1 MKNAAGFL
9 FASIFFLYKNEF
21 CLANVELVPKDFVEV
36 IHEEQLKKDNL
47 IATLTFLQK
56 VYLLSFKIKPTL
68 YSPEYKSIIHLT
80 TGGDTGEFGF
90 RTPSVYFYNNGKLSV
105 WTTINGYN
113 NKEFVIPEAL
123 PLNKWSSIRISQ
135 VQINSKFFFRIYVD
149 GNLKIDIKNYYP
161 LSFKNVKVYCADPWY
176 EAQPASI
183 KDLKIFSGNVEQII
197 EDRETPLA
205 QNNLVAVV
213 PILDKTYKVYFD
225 VKPNSYS
232 EGWHN
237 VIRFN
242 INSDLNAYDDRVPGV
257 WFHNSGDGSLLI
269 TVLRKENLD
278 SSFKTA
284 PIPPNTWSHIEIS
297 QQLENITYVYTIKLN
312 EEIVFSLENIY
323 PESYENVH
331 VYASD
336 QSHQAQD
343 GFIKDFA
350 IINGKADNEVI
361 PNTLLLPKDSVTV
374 VNEVILK
381 TYNLI
386 ATLPFL
392 EKAYLVSFKIKPT
405 SYSLEYKNIIHLTTG
420 GDYEENGYRT
430 PSLYF
435 YNNGKLSVW
444 TTINGYIYKE
454 FIIPEALSLNE
465 WSSIR
470 VSQVRI
476 NSIYFFR
483 VYVDGKLKIDIK
495 NSYPYSFT
503 NVKVYC
509 ADPWYETQ
517 PGSIKDLRIFSG
529 NVEQLIEDRETRLV
543 QNKLVAVIPILDKT
557 YKIYFDVK
565 PNSYS
570 EGWHNV
576 ISFNISSDANAYD
589 DRVPGV
595 WFHNSGDGSLS
606 ITIPRNGNLNSSFK
620 TAPIPPNN
628 WSHIEISQQL
638 EYIAYVYTIKLNGE
652 KVFSVENIHPESYEN
667 VYVYASDQ
675 SHEAQDGFIKDF
687 AILNGKADD
696 EIMPNVLLLPKDY
709 VTVVNEEFLK
719 SDNLIATLPFLA
731 KAFLVSFKIKPTF
744 YSVEYKSII
753 HLTTG
758 GDYEEYGY
766 RIPSLYFYNNGKL
779 SVWTMI
785 NGYVKE
791 SIIPEALSLNEWS
804 SIRVSQVR
812 VNSIY
817 FLRVFIDGMLK
828 IDLKNSYP
836 YSFTNVKVYCA
847 DPWGETQPGSIKD
860 LRIFS
865 GNVEQLIEDRETRL
879 VQNKL
884 VAVVPIWDKTYK
896 IYFDVKPNSY
906 SEGWHNVISFN
917 ISSDAN
923 AYDDRVPG
931 VWFHNSGDGSL
942 SITIP
947 RNGNL
952 NSSFKTA
959 PIPPNNWSHIEISQQ
974 LDYIAY
980 VYTIKLNGEK
990 VFSVENIHPE
1000 SYENVYVYASDQSH
1014 EAQDGF
1020 IKDFAIL
1027 NGKADNEIM
1036 PNILLLPKDYV
1047 TVVNEELLKS
1057 DNLIATLPFLAKAFL
1072 VSFKIKPTFYSVEY
1086 KSIIHLTTGGD
1097 YEEYGYRIP
1106 SLYFYNNGKL
1116 SVWTMINGYVKESI
1130 IPEALPSNKWSSIRV
1145 SQVRVNSI
1153 YFLRVFIDGML
1164 KIDIKNSY
1172 PYSFTNVKVY
1182 CADPWSKTQPGS
1194 IKDLRI
1200 FSGNVEQLI
1209 EDRETRLV
1217 QNKLVAVVPIWDK
1230 TYKIYFDVKPNSY
1243 SEGWHNVIRF
1253 NIGSDANA
1261 YDDRVPGVWFH
1272 NSGDGSLSITVPQ
1285 NGNLNS
1291 SFKTAPIPPNN
1302 WSHIEISQQL
1312 DYIAYVYT
1320 IKLNGEKVFSVENI
1334 HPESYENVYVY
1345 ASDQSH
1351 EAQDGFIKDFAI
1363 LNGKADNEIMP
1374 NTLLFPKDYVTLVN
1388 EESLKNDNLIATLPF
1403 LAKSYLVSFKIKP
1416 TFYSL
1421 EYKSIIHLTTG
1432 GDYDGYGYRIP
1443 SLYFYN
1449 NGQLS
1454 VWTTINGYI
1463 NKEFV
1468 IPEALSLNKWSSIRV
1483 SQVQINS
1490 IYFLR
1495 VFVDGMLQINIK
1507 NSYPYS
1513 FTNVKV
1519 YCADPWYG
1527 TQPGSI
1533 KDLRIFSG
1541 NVEQLIEDNETPLVQ
1556 NKLVAIVPIL
1566 DKTYKFFFDVKPNS
1580 YSEGWHNVVRFI
1592 INSDANAYDGRVPG
1606 VWFHNSGDGSLSIT
1620 VPQNGNL
1627 NNSFKTAPIP
1637 PNNWSHV
1644 EISQQL
1650 EYGAYVYTIKL
1661 NGEKVFSVEN
1671 IHPESYAN
1679 VHVYASDQSHEAQ
1692 DGFIK
1697 DFAILNGKADNEII
1711 PNILLLPKDSVTVIN
1726 EEILKTYNLIATLP
1740 FLEKAY
1746 LVSFKIK
1753 PTSYSLEYKSIIH
1766 LTTGGDYEENG
1777 YRTPSLY
1784 FYNNGKLSVWT
1795 TINGYINQEFIIPE
1809 VLPLNEWSSIR
1820 LSQVQVNSIYF
1831 FRVYVDGKLKI
1842 DIENRYPYS
1851 FKNVRVYCADPWYAT
1866 QPASIKDLKIF
1877 SGNIEQLI
1885 EDRETPLVQNK
1896 LVAVVPILEKTYK
1909 IYFDVKPNS
1918 YSQGWH
1924 NVIFFN
1930 ISSDAKAYDDRVPGV
1945 WFHNSGNG
1953 SLSITVP
1960 GIRNLS
1966 SLFKTAPIPPNTWS
1980 HIEISQQL
1988 EYSVYMYTIKLNGEK
2003 VFSTE
2008 NIHPESYESVNVY
2021 ASDQLHYAQDGFIKD
2036 FAVINK
2042 KADNEIL
2049 PNTQLFLKDS
2059 VVVLDE
2065 DILKKDN
2072 LIATLPSLEKAYLVS
2087 FKIKPT
2093 LFSPGYKNIIHLT
2106 TAGDAGDY
2114 RFRIP
2119 SVYLYDTGK
2128 LSIWYSFTWFS
2139 TKEYIVP
2146 QSLSLNEW
2154 TSIRISQ
2161 DRINS
2166 IYFFRI
2172 YINGTLM
2179 IDIKNT
2185 YPLSFDN
2192 VKVYCTDPWYETQPA
2207 SIKDLKIYSG
2217 NVEQLIEDRE
2227 TPLAQNK
2234 LVAIVPILDKT
2245 YKIYFDVKPNLY
2257 SKGWHNVIRFKIN
2270 SDAKPYND
2278 KVPGVWLHKS
2288 GDGSLS
2294 ITVPRNG
2301 NINNSFK
2308 TAPIPINMWSHIEI
2322 SQQLVYSAF
2331 VYTIELNGKKVFTEE
2346 NIYPESYEN
2355 VHVYASDQFYPA
2367 QNGFIKDFAI
2377 INGKA
2382 DNDNLPNTLLFP
2394 KDSVVVLDEYILK
2407 KDNLVATLPSLEKTY
2422 LVSFKIKPN
2431 LFSPGYKNII
2441 HLTTG
2446 GDASDY
2452 GFRIPSVY
2460 LYDTGKLSIWYASNW
2475 YSTSEYIVPQSLSLN
2490 EWTSIRISQDRYN
2503 SIYFFRIY
2511 INGTLMI
2518 DIKNSFPYSF
2528 KNVKVYCADPWYET
2542 QPASIKDLRI
2552 YSGNVEQL
2560 IEDKET
2566 LLFQNKLVAIVPILD
2581 KTYKIFFDVKP
2592 NLYSE
2597 GWHNVILFNINSDA
2611 NVFDDRVPG
2620 VWFHNSGDGSL
2631 SITVPRNGNIN
2642 NSFKT
2647 APIPFNMWS
2656 HIEISQQL
2664 EYSAYVYTIKLNGEK
2679 VFSIENILPESY
2691 ANVRVYAAD
2700 QSYQA
2705 QDGFIK
2711 DFAIIN
2717 GKADN
2722 DYLQNTLLFPKD
2734 SVVVLDEY
2742 ILKKDNLIAT
2752 LPSLEK
2758 TYLVSFKIKPNLFS
2772 PGYKNII
2779 HLTTGGDAS
2788 DYGFRIPSVYLY
2800 DTGKL
2805 SIWYATNWYSTSEY
2819 IVPQSLSLNEWT
2831 SIRISQDR
2839 YNSIYFFRIYI
2850 NGTLMIDI
2858 KNSFPYSFKNVKVY
2872 CADPWYETQPASIKD
2887 LRIYSGNVEQ
2897 LIEDKETLL
2906 FQNKLVAIVPIL
2918 DKTYKI
2924 FLM

>member
-509 ADPWYETQ
+509 ADPWYETQPGSIKDLRIFSGNVEQLIEDRETRLVQNKLVAVIPILDKTYKIYFDVKPNSYSEGWHNVISFNISSDANAYDDRVPGVWFHNSGDGSLSITIPRNGNLNSSFKTAPIRTNTWSHIEISQQLEYIAYVYTIKLNGVKVFSVENIHPESYENIYVYASDQSHEAQDGFIKDFAILNGKADNEIMPNTLLLPKDYVTVVNEEFLKSDNLIATLPFLAKAYLMSFKIKPTFYSLEYKSIIHLTTGGDYEEYGYRIPSLYFYNNGKLSVWTMINGYVKESIIPEALPLNEWSSIRVSQFRVNSIYFFRVFIDGMLKIDIKNSYPYSFTNVKVYCADPWGETQ

-1541 NVEQLIEDNETPLVQ
+1541 NV
-1556 NKLVAIVPIL
+1556 
-1566 DKTYKFFFDVKPNS
+1566 
-1580 YSEGWHNVVRFI
+1580 
-1592 INSDANAYDGRVPG
+1592 
-1606 VWFHNSGDGSLSIT
+1606 
-1620 VPQNGNL
+1620 
-1627 NNSFKTAPIP
+1627 
-1637 PNNWSHV
+1637 
-1644 EISQQL
+1644 
-1650 EYGAYVYTIKL
+1650 
-1661 NGEKVFSVEN
+1661 
-1671 IHPESYAN
+1671 
-1679 VHVYASDQSHEAQ
+1679 
-1692 DGFIK
+1692 
-1697 DFAILNGKADNEII
+1697 
-1711 PNILLLPKDSVTVIN
+1711 
-1726 EEILKTYNLIATLP
+1726 
-1740 FLEKAY
+1740 
-1746 LVSFKIK
+1746 
-1753 PTSYSLEYKSIIH
+1753 
-1766 LTTGGDYEENG
+1766 
-1777 YRTPSLY
+1777 
-1784 FYNNGKLSVWT
+1784 
-1795 TINGYINQEFIIPE
+1795 
-1809 VLPLNEWSSIR
+1809 
-1820 LSQVQVNSIYF
+1820 
-1831 FRVYVDGKLKI
+1831 
-1842 DIENRYPYS
+1842 
-1851 FKNVRVYCADPWYAT
+1851 
-1866 QPASIKDLKIF
+1866 
-1877 SGNIEQLI
+1877 EQLI

>member
-620 TAPIPPNN
+620 TAPIRTNT

-638 EYIAYVYTIKLNGE
+638 EYIAYVYTIKLNGV

-667 VYVYASDQ
+667 IYVYASDQ

-687 AILNGKADD
+687 AILNGKADN
-696 EIMPNVLLLPKDY
+696 EIMPNTLLLPKDY